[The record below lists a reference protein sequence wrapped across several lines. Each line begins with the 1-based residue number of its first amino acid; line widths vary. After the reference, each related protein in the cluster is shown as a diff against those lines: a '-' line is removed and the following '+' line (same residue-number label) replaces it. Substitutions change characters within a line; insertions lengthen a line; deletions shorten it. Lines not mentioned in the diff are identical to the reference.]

1 MQFNYE
7 TKVWIKIV
15 KDFEELSFEEELV
28 KVTNIKIKD
37 LILFIDTKKK
47 LHNANTEIYNNMLI
61 LSFEKNI
68 INLEIISPQIKWKDI
83 YVYKKIYEFYERM

>member
-1 MQFNYE
+1 MQFDYE
-7 TKVWIKIV
+7 TKVLIKIV
-15 KDFEELSFEEELV
+15 KDFETLSFKEAFAKEI
-28 KVTNIKIKD
+28 NIKIKD

-47 LHNANTEIYNNMLI
+47 LHNASTEIYDNMLI

-83 YVYKKIYEFYERM
+83 YIYKKIYDFYERM

>member
-1 MQFNYE
+1 MQFDYE
-7 TKVWIKIV
+7 TKVLIKIV
-15 KDFEELSFEEELV
+15 KDFETLSFKEEFAKEI
-28 KVTNIKIKD
+28 NIKIKD

-47 LHNANTEIYNNMLI
+47 LHNASTEIYDNMLI

-83 YVYKKIYEFYERM
+83 YIYKKIYDFYERM